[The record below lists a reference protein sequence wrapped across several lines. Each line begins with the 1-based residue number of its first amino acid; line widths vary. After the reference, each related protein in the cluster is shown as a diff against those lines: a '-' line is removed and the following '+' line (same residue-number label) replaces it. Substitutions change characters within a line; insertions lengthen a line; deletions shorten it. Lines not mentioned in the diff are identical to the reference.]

1 MKIIKRNGKMEN
13 LSFDKIRIRL
23 KKLCTDK
30 GLSQIKDIDT
40 DIVSQKV
47 IEQIYDGISSAE
59 LDNLASNTAISM
71 SLDHPDYAD
80 LASRIAVS
88 NIQKSTPCTFHKAM
102 EILHKANIVN
112 DGFYDSCVKFKDE
125 IHEAIDNIR
134 DYDFDYFG
142 IKTIERSYLL
152 KKDNVNIERPQYM
165 YMRVSVALYPED
177 ISSIIECYNGL
188 SRKLFTHA
196 SPTLFNAG
204 TIRQQCSSCY
214 ILSTE
219 DCIGGIFK
227 TITDCAHISKFAG
240 GIGLS
245 VSNIR
250 SKGSRIKSTNG
261 HSDGIVP
268 MLKVYNE
275 TARYVNQSSR
285 RNGSF
290 AVYLEPHHADI
301 FDFLDMKKNSGDVN
315 IRARDLFYGLWVS
328 DLFMKKVEDD
338 ADWYLMCPSES
349 TGLDEVFGEEYVKLY
364 EKYVTSGIYK
374 KIVKA
379 RELWNAILVSQ
390 IETGTPY
397 MCYKD
402 HVNSKSNQKQLGVI
416 KSSNLCV
423 APETVILTSTGYSQ
437 IGTLENKEVEVWNGY
452 KFSKTT
458 VRKTGENVLLLK
470 VKLMNGCQLECTP
483 YHIFYTKD
491 NKPIQAM
498 DLEKGTELLECNF
511 PIIDTA
517 LTIED
522 PYERGYFHSK
532 YKQGPRGDGKT
543 YILHRRLK
551 DEIELV
557 PVNYSLNTKLRWLE
571 GFLDRRAEL
580 NNMNCLE
587 LKIDL
592 MFIQQVRYLINT
604 LGCDAVIFED
614 YLLLKPFYVSKL
626 YNIGLRLKEID
637 LQAVKQNNTK
647 YSDSNTVMEVV
658 LEGRKSDTYCFTETD
673 RGMGIFNGV
682 LTGQCAEIS
691 LYNTPDS
698 TAVCNIATISLNK
711 YIGDDKVYDY
721 EKLGEISRLLVRNL
735 NKVIDINYYP
745 TDETRHNNN
754 EHRPIAIGVQGLYNL
769 FIELGLPFDSEEARL
784 LNRRIFEC
792 IQYNC
797 ISESNSIAKND
808 GVYNSYQNSPISKG
822 IFQHNMWGVSE
833 DTLKYD
839 WEALRKD
846 IKKYGVRNSLLT
858 ALPPTASTSQILGN
872 VESFEVITSNI
883 YTRTVL
889 SGNYPIINKYLIR
902 ELIKLDLW
910 NNTIKNKII
919 SDNGS
924 IQKIDQ
930 VPQKIKDLYKTTWEV
945 SQKVTIQLSAD
956 RGPFIDHSQS
966 LNIFMASPTVAK
978 LSSMHFYGWKLGLK
992 TGMYYLRSLS
1002 ASTAEKFS
1010 VNTEELVC
1018 SLDNKEN
1025 CDMCSG

>member
-1 MKIIKRNGKMEN
+1 MKIIKRNGKKEN

-30 GLSQIKDIDT
+30 GLSVIQDIDT
-40 DIVSQKV
+40 DIVSKKV
-47 IEQIYDGISSAE
+47 IEQIYDGISSTE
-59 LDNLASNTAISM
+59 LDDLASNTAISM

-88 NIQKSTPCTFHKAM
+88 NIQKNTPGTFHKAM
-102 EILHKANIVN
+102 EILHKASIVN
-112 DGFYDSCVKFKDE
+112 DNFYKTCVLFKKE
-125 IHEAIDNIR
+125 IHAAIVDTR

-142 IKTIERSYLL
+142 IKTLERSYLL
-152 KKDNVNIERPQYM
+152 RKDNIIVERPQYM
-165 YMRVSVALYPED
+165 YMRVSVALYPDD
-177 ISSIIECYNGL
+177 INSILECYNGM
-188 SRKLFTHA
+188 SKKLFTHA

-204 TIRQQCSSCY
+204 TMRQQCSSCY

-219 DCIGGIFK
+219 DSIGGIYK

-250 SKGSRIKSTNG
+250 SKGSHIKSTNG
-261 HSDGIVP
+261 NSDGIVP

-290 AVYLEPHHADI
+290 AIYLEPHHADI

-315 IRARDLFYGLWVS
+315 LRARDLFYGLWVS
-328 DLFMKKVEDD
+328 DLFMKKVEED
-338 ADWYLMCPSES
+338 AVWYLMCPNES
-349 TGLDEVFGEEYVKLY
+349 LGLDEVYGEEYVKLY
-364 EKYVTSGIYK
+364 EKYVESGTYK
-374 KIVKA
+374 KSIKA

-402 HVNSKSNQKQLGVI
+402 HVNSKSNQKQLGII

-423 APETVILTSTGYSQ
+423 APETQILTKTGYCQ
-437 IGTLENKEVEVWNGY
+437 IKTLEDKEVEVWNGER
-452 KFSKTT
+452 FTKTV
-458 VRKTGENVLLLK
+458 VRKTGTDVELIK
-470 VKLMNGCQLECTP
+470 VKLGNGCELECTP
-483 YHIFYTKD
+483 YHKFYTKD
-491 NKPIQAM
+491 SSPVRAI
-498 DLEKGTELLECNF
+498 DLENGDILLECEF
-511 PIIDTA
+511 PIIDTP
-517 LTIED
+517 LTMED
-522 PYERGYFHSK
+522 PYQRGYYHCK
-532 YKQGPRGDGKT
+532 YKLRYPEGAT
-543 YILHRRLK
+543 VIIHRRLK
-551 DEIELV
+551 DEMEMV
-557 PVNYSLNTKLRWLE
+557 PVNYSLDTKLRWLE
-571 GFLDRRAEL
+571 GFFDKRAEL
-580 NNMNCLE
+580 NNIDCLE
-587 LKIDL
+587 VKIEPVFA
-592 MFIQQVRYLINT
+592 MQIKYLLNT
-604 LGCDAVIFED
+604 VGCDSIIFQEYILIKPM
-614 YLLLKPFYVSKL
+614 YLLKL
-626 YNIGLRLKEID
+626 YDLGLRTKNLELLKLTCSD
-637 LQAVKQNNTK
+637 TK
-647 YSDSNTVMEVV
+647 YRDFNTVTEVE
-658 LEGRKSDTYCFTETD
+658 LHGRISDTYCFTELD
-673 RGMGIFNGV
+673 RGMGVFNGI

-691 LYNTPDS
+691 LYNTPES
-698 TAVCNIATISLNK
+698 TAVCNIATVSLNK
-711 YIGDDKVYDY
+711 YITPEGGYDY

-745 TDETRHNNN
+745 TKETEHNNN
-754 EHRPIAIGVQGLYNL
+754 EHRPVAIGVQGLYNL
-769 FIELGLPFDSEEARL
+769 FIELGISFESDEARK
-784 LNRRIFEC
+784 LNKRIFEC

-797 ISESNSIAKND
+797 ILESNNIAKSE
-808 GVYNSYQNSPISKG
+808 GVYPSYENSPISKG
-822 IFQHNMWGVSE
+822 VFQHNMWGVDE
-833 DTLKYD
+833 DQLEYN
-839 WEALRKD
+839 WEELRNK
-846 IKKYGVRNSLLT
+846 IKKHGVRNSLLT

-872 VESFEVITSNI
+872 VESFEVLTSNI

-889 SGNYPIINKYLIR
+889 SGNYPIVNKYLIR
-902 ELIKLDLW
+902 DLIKLDLW

-924 IQKIDQ
+924 IQMIQQIPKEL
-930 VPQKIKDLYKTTWEV
+930 KELYKTTWEV

-978 LSSMHFYGWKLGLK
+978 LSSMHFYGWKQGLK

-1025 CDMCSG
+1025 CEMCSG